1 IHGPTRSLLPCTT
14 GSPPDQMRVNRCSE
28 RTGGNFSLI
37 VKIGRFVCHNAP
49 NPVDNSVILD
59 VAPGVSGRALEAQ
72 QHNTNETWTATKQTS
87 PDNTNPSRTAESHAE
102 SGNRSV
108 DIIVGRSF
116 CGGQR

>member
-1 IHGPTRSLLPCTT
+1 VNAPEGISASSLRS
-14 GSPPDQMRVNRCSE
+14 R
-28 RTGGNFSLI
+28 
-37 VKIGRFVCHNAP
+37 RFVCTTLL
-49 NPVDNSVILD
+49 VQSITSVILD

-87 PDNTNPSRTAESHAE
+87 PDNTNPSRTTESQAK

-116 CGGQR
+116 CGGQRKDAQVHRHLFRF